1 MHNYIYFRTMKKIL
15 FLLCVLATTLSFGQQ
30 FEHYMSDESGETREH
45 QLDIIHMKLDVRFD
59 PANGLVQGMVQHQFQ
74 SLRQS
79 VDSVFWDAP
88 GINIKSAALVGNK
101 EIEDIEF
108 KISDEGV
115 TTYFLK
121 PLTWDKKYTIQF
133 TYEATP
139 SKGIYFIGWNTPKV
153 TDPKNQTRQQ
163 IWTQGQGIDNRHWI
177 PMYDNMNDKFITET
191 IVTFSSEF
199 KVLSN
204 GEKLSEKKNKDET
217 TTWHYKMPH
226 PHAGYLLMLA
236 IDRYAVKETKTANGT
251 PIQFW
256 YYPEHPEKVE
266 PTSMHTEKIIEF
278 LEAETGFPYPWGT
291 YSQVMVQDFM
301 YGAME
306 NTSATIFGDFFNVDE
321 SGFNDRN
328 YISVNAHEATHQWF
342 GDLITARSNQG
353 TWLQESFATYY
364 AKLFMKSIYGA
375 DEYAINMRN
384 EVNSALAAGER
395 DNIPVV
401 HSKSGSARVYPK
413 GSTIIHMLRY
423 VLGDEA
429 YKRVIKHYLTKHS
442 FGNVET
448 NDLNQAIKDVLGQNL
463 DWFFEQWLYRGGE
476 PHYEVSYQNFGS
488 KTLMT
493 VSQIHEQNLTTGL
506 FKMPIKC
513 GVYFTDGSFVEKTHW
528 VQKQTEQIMFDHDAG
543 KTISYVLFDVNS
555 EILKKVTF
563 NKSAEV
569 LKNQLA
575 NAKNLIDRYDAV
587 LALSS
592 VDIEVKREAL
602 QTAFEKESHHSIK
615 GEIVK
620 QLLEDSKSNFFLISK
635 LPKEDV
641 RVKRVVLADCKNAK
655 VFKSIFESGLS
666 DKSYI
671 NKEAALRCL
680 CEDKGTNR
688 DAYFERTKDD
698 IGLGHNVRITWL
710 TSKLDQLKSD
720 SVEQLR
726 DKSSNYYTY
735 INELTSYSSNLYEF
749 RTRTTAMAAIKKYN
763 YLNANAIVNILEAC
777 TSNNRRLASP
787 AVATLKWY
795 NEQLLMKNAIQSVF
809 EQYSFTEEQR
819 KRLKASGVVE

>member
-1 MHNYIYFRTMKKIL
+1 MKKIVGLL
-15 FLLCVLATTLSFGQQ
+15 FFSLALVSYAQQ
-30 FEHYMSDESGETREH
+30 FEHHVSDPSGTYREH
-45 QLDIIHMKLDVRFD
+45 TLDITHMKVDVRFD
-59 PANGLVQGMVQHQFQ
+59 PAKGLVQGVVHHTFTP
-74 SLRQS
+74 LRKT
-79 VDSVFWDAP
+79 VKTVFWDGP
-88 GINIKSAALVGNK
+88 GIDVSEAKLIGKDMPGVDVVITPEGIITEFDSALSWNKSYT
-101 EIEDIEF
+101 IEF
-108 KISDEGV
+108 K
-115 TTYFLK
+115 
-121 PLTWDKKYTIQF
+121 
-133 TYEATP
+133 YEATP
-139 SKGIYFIGWNTPKV
+139 SKGIYFIGWNSPKV
-153 TDPKNQTRQQ
+153 TDARNQTRQQ

-191 IVTFSSEF
+191 IITFSSEF

-204 GEKLSEKKNKDET
+204 GEKLSEKKNKDAT

-278 LEAETGFPYPWGT
+278 LEDETGFPYPWGT

-342 GDLITARSNQG
+342 GDLITARTNQG

-364 AKLFMKSIYGA
+364 AKLFMKSIYGD
-375 DEYAINMRN
+375 DEYAITMRN
-384 EVNSALAAGER
+384 EVNSALAAGEK

-401 HSKSGSARVYPK
+401 HSQSGSARVYPK

-429 YKRVIKHYLTKHS
+429 YKKVIKQYLTKHA

-448 NDLNQAIKDVLGQNL
+448 NDLNQSIKDVLGLNL
-463 DWFFEQWLYRGGE
+463 DWFFDQWLYKGGE
-476 PHYEVSYQNFGS
+476 PHYKVSYQDFDT
-488 KTLMT
+488 KTLIT
-493 VSQIHEQNLTTGL
+493 ISQIHEQNLTTGL
-506 FKMPIKC
+506 FRMPIKC
-513 GVYFTDGSFVEKTHW
+513 GVYFTDGTSIEETHTI
-528 VQKQTEQIMFDHDAG
+528 QDQTEQLYFNHEAG
-543 KTISYVLFDVNS
+543 KVVSYVLFDINS

-563 NKSAEV
+563 NKTAEH
-569 LKNQLA
+569 LINQLS
-575 NAKNLIDRYDAV
+575 NAKNMIDRYDAV
-587 LALSS
+587 LALDAI
-592 VDIEVKREAL
+592 DIELKRNAL
-602 QTAFEKESHHSIK
+602 QTALKNETHHTIK
-615 GEIVK
+615 GAIVK
-620 QLLEDSKSNFFLISK
+620 QLLSDSKSNFFLISK
-635 LPKEDV
+635 LPREDV
-641 RVKRVVLADCKNAK
+641 RVKRVVLADCKNVK
-655 VFKSIFESGLS
+655 VYKSIFESGLS
-666 DKSYI
+666 DKSYV

-680 CEDKGTNR
+680 CEDGGTNR
-688 DAYFERTKDD
+688 DAYFERTRDD

-710 TSKLDQLKSD
+710 TYKLDQLKSD
-720 SVEQLR
+720 SIEQLR

-749 RTRTTAMAAIKKYN
+749 RTRSIAMAAIKKYN

-777 TSNNRRLASP
+777 TSNNRRLAAP

-795 NEQLLMKNAIQSVF
+795 NEQLLMKNAIQSVY
-809 EQYSFTEEQR
+809 EQYPFSEEQK
-819 KRLKASGVVE
+819 KRLEESGVVE

>member
-15 FLLCVLATTLSFGQQ
+15 FLLCVLATTLSFCQQ

-429 YKRVIKHYLTKHS
+429 YKRVIKHYLTKHA

-602 QTAFEKESHHSIK
+602 QTAFEKESHH
-615 GEIVK
+615 
-620 QLLEDSKSNFFLISK
+620 
-635 LPKEDV
+635 
-641 RVKRVVLADCKNAK
+641 
-655 VFKSIFESGLS
+655 
-666 DKSYI
+666 
-671 NKEAALRCL
+671 
-680 CEDKGTNR
+680 
-688 DAYFERTKDD
+688 
-698 IGLGHNVRITWL
+698 
-710 TSKLDQLKSD
+710 
-720 SVEQLR
+720 
-726 DKSSNYYTY
+726 
-735 INELTSYSSNLYEF
+735 
-749 RTRTTAMAAIKKYN
+749 
-763 YLNANAIVNILEAC
+763 
-777 TSNNRRLASP
+777 
-787 AVATLKWY
+787 
-795 NEQLLMKNAIQSVF
+795 
-809 EQYSFTEEQR
+809 
-819 KRLKASGVVE
+819 